1 MRDKIISPMT
11 NPLNDYAYST
21 YSQFGEDGIIEKI
34 FEILPS
40 SHPRWC
46 VEFGAW
52 DGKFL
57 SNTYELISNKNWNGV
72 LIEGNTAKFPDLQK
86 TFKAIQQVTLINKYV
101 DFEGENTLDKLLKET
116 AIPTAF
122 DLLSI
127 DIDGNDY
134 HIWESIKTYQPKL
147 VIIEFNPSIPADIEF
162 VQEKNPKVNHG
173 NSLLSLIKLGKTKGY
188 ELIATTYCNGFFI
201 RKNYFELFQLEDNSI
216 DKLWKIIQS
225 PRIFQLYDGT
235 LVLTEEFRL
244 IWHHKLVTN
253 EDIQVVPRVLRHFGD
268 VGTAKTRLK
277 KMSLYIYFKLKVR
290 NKLQKLTKKITK
302 KIKSDPSQK

>member
-1 MRDKIISPMT
+1 MT
-11 NPLNDYAYST
+11 NPLNQYAYNT

-57 SNTYELISNKNWNGV
+57 SNTYQLISNKNWNGV
-72 LIEGNTAKFPDLQK
+72 LIEGNTTKFPDLEH
-86 TFKAIQQVTLINKYV
+86 TFKGNQQVKLINKYV

-116 AIPTAF
+116 AIPSDF
-122 DLLSI
+122 DLLSV

-134 HIWESIKTYQPKL
+134 HIWESLQTYHPKL
-147 VIIEFNPSIPADIEF
+147 VVIEFNPSIPSDIEF
-162 VQEKNPKVNHG
+162 VQEKNRSVNQG
-173 NSLLSLIKLGKTKGY
+173 NSLLSLIKLGKRKGY

-201 RKNYFELFQLEDNSI
+201 QKNYFELFQLGDNSI
-216 DKLWKIIQS
+216 DKLWKITQS

-235 LVLTEEFRL
+235 LVLTEEFKL

-253 EDIQVVPRVLRHFGD
+253 EDIQVVPRALRHFGD
-268 VGTAKTRLK
+268 VGTVKTQLK
-277 KMSLYIYFKLKVR
+277 KLGLYIYFKLKVR
-290 NKLQKLTKKITK
+290 NKLQKLTKRISK
-302 KIKSDPSQK
+302 KIKSNPSQK

>member
-1 MRDKIISPMT
+1 MT

-162 VQEKNPKVNHG
+162 IQEKNPKVNHG